1 MLVLT
6 RKPEESIIV
15 VSPKGETI
23 EIHLAKIENERAKLG
38 IEAPTEF
45 RIFRKEVYDAV
56 IQSNSAAQCDPEAFD
71 RTKLFKKFSALT
83 DTSM

>member
-15 VSPKGETI
+15 VSPSGDTM
-23 EIHLAKIENERAKLG
+23 EIHLAKIDNDRAKIG
-38 IEAPTEF
+38 IEAPTDF

-56 IQSNSAAQCDPEAFD
+56 LQSNSAAQCDPESFD
-71 RTKLFKKFSALT
+71 KVKLLKTF
-83 DTSM
+83 MQ

>member
-15 VSPKGETI
+15 VSPNGDTM
-23 EIHLAKIENERAKLG
+23 EIHLAKIDNDRAKIG
-38 IEAPTEF
+38 IEAPANF

-56 IQSNSAAQCDPEAFD
+56 LQSNSAAQCDPGTFD
-71 RTKLFKKFSALT
+71 RTKLLKNFLNKQEP
-83 DTSM
+83 